1 MNDTRSP
8 AVFGLFLLIA
18 AALAWTIKPTNERA
32 PASNRAASR
41 PTASPEESATD
52 SALTLPR
59 RTPWTTSRV
68 VGTPEPP
75 PPFRTSRLFPK
86 LAFKHPVVISF
97 APGSNRIF
105 VGEQEGKVWSFPN
118 DPEVEKPDL
127 FLDTRQI
134 IKTNPGNENVKGLE
148 ALYGLTFHPDF
159 ARNRFCYVCYVVSGE
174 DRRQDHRLPDGT
186 RVSRFK
192 VSDTDPPRA
201 IPESE
206 QIVITWLQG
215 GHNGGCLHFGPK
227 DGCLYISTGDG
238 GNAFPPDG
246 LNAGQDLS
254 HLLSKVL
261 RIDVDHPADGLA
273 YSIPPD
279 NPFVNQPGMR
289 GETWCFGLRNP
300 WKIGFDRETGDLW
313 VGDVGWELWE
323 LVYRVQKGGNYGW
336 SVVEGPQQVHP
347 ERKTGPTP
355 ILPATVEIPHTDGV
369 SVTGGYVY
377 RGKKFPELL
386 GTYLFG
392 DWETRRVWGVKW
404 DGEKATP
411 RVDLVDPTVRLVA
424 FCEDPDGELWLLD
437 YDDGSIH
444 ELVHNEARDANQ
456 SFPTRLS
463 ETGLFASVPDHQPAP
478 GVVPFSINSE
488 QWTDGATAER
498 FVAIPGD
505 GVITLHKQK
514 QAVAGSMFQSSADWP
529 KDSVLVKTLSLE
541 MERGP
546 TTGWPGSNEV
556 SPRKRRRIET
566 QLLHFDGRFWRAYSY
581 RWNDDQTDAD
591 LVDIRGAEVELTVRE
606 GEAPAEPG
614 SIDNRRANDGSA
626 GASPS
631 PRIATDVS
639 SAPQAMSP
647 SIAHKQTWHFSSRV
661 ECARCHN
668 QWVEYALAFN
678 LRQLNYVILGCIPPD
693 CPPGKKAG
701 FGGGNQLTLLR
712 EIGLLALPDFPARDD
727 SGIDRFYDS
736 LENPYTSNPATD
748 TSARLNG
755 RARSWLHVNCAH
767 CHRNGGGGSAY
778 IELQAELAIEA
789 TKALDVRPTQGT
801 FGIADAKI
809 LAPGDPYR
817 STLFYRISKTGSGRM
832 PHIGSEVVDERGVQL
847 IHDWIRQLPVRTPEV
862 ALIERLRSLDETTA
876 IQQEDKDR
884 RSRLQNLAQQQAND
898 RRAAER
904 EMSGTRAPNDD
915 RPADITEADR
925 AVAAEL
931 DKTQTTERI
940 AARIQGRTDTINE
953 LLAKVSTALLLS
965 RAVQEGRLPD
975 GVREQVVTAATAH
988 SDPAVRD
995 LFERFLPDDKR
1006 PKRLGSVINVAALL
1020 ATPGDADRGR
1030 NLFFNTSNIQ
1040 CKNCHV
1046 IAGTGGK
1053 LGPDLSQIGKK
1064 YNRAQLLESI
1074 LEPSKFIEPKY
1085 ITRLVETTSG
1095 KVFTG
1100 ILVEQTDREV
1110 VLRDVKDQLISIPA
1124 NEVELVVP
1132 QRQSIMP
1139 DLQLRDMTAEQVAD
1153 LLEFLVGL
1161 K

>member
-1 MNDTRSP
+1 MKETKSP
-8 AVFGLFLLIA
+8 AAFGVILVVA
-18 AALAWTIKPTNERA
+18 AALAWAIKPSNSRA
-32 PASNRAASR
+32 PAPNPAPA
-41 PTASPEESATD
+41 
-52 SALTLPR
+52 SALRPADPSASDAPTSLPR
-59 RTPWTTSRV
+59 RMPWTTSRV
-68 VGTPEPP
+68 TGTPEPP
-75 PPFRTSRLFPK
+75 PPFRTQRLFPK
-86 LAFKHPVVISF
+86 IAFKHPVVITL
-97 APGSNRIF
+97 APGSNRVF
-105 VGEQEGKVWSFPN
+105 VGEQDGRIWSFPN
-118 DPEVEKPDL
+118 DPAVEKPDL

-134 IKTNPGNENVKGLE
+134 IKTNRGNEKVRGLE

-159 ARNRFCYVCYVVSGE
+159 ARNRFCYVCYVVRG
-174 DRRQDHRLPDGT
+174 DQRRGDQRLPDGT
-186 RVSRFK
+186 RVSRFE
-192 VSDTDPPRA
+192 VSDTDPPRC

-206 QIVITWLQG
+206 QIVISWLQG
-215 GHNGGCLHFGPK
+215 GHNGGCLHFGPQ

-238 GNAFPPDG
+238 SNAFPPDE
-246 LNAGQDLS
+246 LNAGQNLS

-300 WKIGFDRETGDLW
+300 WKFGFDRETGDLW

-323 LVYRVQKGGNYGW
+323 LVFRVQKGGNYGW
-336 SVVEGPQQVHP
+336 SVVEGPQAVHP

-377 RGKKFPELL
+377 RGKKLPELT
-386 GTYLFG
+386 GTYVFG

-424 FCEDPDGELWLLD
+424 FCEDLDGELWLLD
-437 YDDGSIH
+437 YDDGTIH
-444 ELVHNEARDANQ
+444 ELVRNAARDANQ

-463 ETGLFASVPDHQPAP
+463 DTGLFASVADHQPAP
-478 GVVPFSINSE
+478 GVVPFAINSE

-505 GVITLHKQK
+505 SAITLRKNK
-514 QAVAGSMFQSSADWP
+514 QAVTGSMFQSSADWP
-529 KDSVLVKTLSLE
+529 KDSVLVKTLSLGT
-541 MERGP
+541 ERGQP
-546 TTGWPGSNEV
+546 ES
-556 SPRKRRRIET
+556 RRRIET

-581 RWNDDQTDAD
+581 RWNDNQSDAE
-591 LVDIRGAEVELTVRE
+591 LVGERGLDVELTV
-606 GEAPAEPG
+606 
-614 SIDNRRANDGSA
+614 SA
-626 GASPS
+626 SGQPPS
-631 PRIATDVS
+631 DLQRLTS
-639 SAPQAMSP
+639 RKM
-647 SIAHKQTWHFSSRV
+647 TWHFSSRV

-668 QWVEYALAFN
+668 QWIEYALAFN
-678 LRQLNYVILGCIPPD
+678 LRQLNRDDVI
-693 CPPGKKAG
+693 
-701 FGGGNQLTLLR
+701 GGANQNQLLAF
-712 EIGLLALPDFPARDD
+712 EKMGLVTLPDLPQTNSPRPTGEGPGVRERRVAQTGQSPDSVPSPQPSPGGRGSEQVTAAYGRLANPHDVSQPLDD
-727 SGIDRFYDS
+727 
-736 LENPYTSNPATD
+736 
-748 TSARLNG
+748 
-755 RARSWLHVNCAH
+755 RARSYLHANCAH

-789 TKALDVRPTQGT
+789 TKTLDVRPTQGT

-809 LAPGDPYR
+809 LAPGDPFR

-832 PHIGSEVVDERGVQL
+832 PHIGSEIVDDRGVQL

-862 ALIERLRSLDETTA
+862 ALIDRLRSLDETTA
-876 IQQEDKDR
+876 LAQENR
-884 RSRLQNLAQQQAND
+884 EQPSRLRNLAQQQANE
-898 RRAAER
+898 RRTAER
-904 EMSGTRAPNDD
+904 EKSGSEPPRDD
-915 RPADITEADR
+915 RPAPVTDADR
-925 AVAAEL
+925 AAAVQL
-931 DKTQTTERI
+931 DATQAAERI
-940 AARIQGRTDTINE
+940 ASRAQSRIELINE

-975 GVREQVVTAATAH
+975 GVRGQVIASATAH
-988 SDPAVRD
+988 ADPAVRD
-995 LFERFLPDDKR
+995 LFERYLPDDQR

-1020 ATPGDADRGR
+1020 AMRGDAERGR
-1030 NLFFNTSNIQ
+1030 NLFFHTANIQ

-1046 IAGTGGK
+1046 ISGRGGK

-1064 YNRAQLLESI
+1064 YSRAQLLESI
-1074 LEPSKFIEPKY
+1074 LEPSKFIDPMY

-1100 ILVEQTDREV
+1100 LLVEQTDREV
-1110 VLRDVKDQLISIPA
+1110 VLRDAKDQLIRIPA

-1139 DLQLRDMTAEQVAD
+1139 DLQLRDLTTEQVAD
-1153 LLEFLVGL
+1153 LLEYLAGL
-1161 K
+1161 R